1 LHAAA
6 APQAPVLSHVW
17 TPLLDGSQ
25 RVAPGVQTPAQAP
38 ETHAWLVQ
46 ETAVGQLPV
55 LSQV

>member
-1 LHAAA
+1 
-6 APQAPVLSHVW
+6 VLSHVW